1 MQHIAEVFASS
12 GPLAT
17 ALDGYRERAG
27 QLAMAEDLEQALQR
41 REHLVAEAG
50 TGVGKTFAYLVPVMR
65 SGQRTIIATHTRSLQ
80 DQLYFG
86 DIPRLRRALG
96 QSLDLA
102 LLKGRSNYYCHQR
115 ADQAQAKNQSQAEE
129 LAGLRLW
136 VGSHDSGDLDQYDGL
151 PADWPL
157 KSQVTSTADNCL
169 GLECP
174 FIDKCCV
181 NKARQRAARA
191 QVVVVNHHLL
201 AADLALKDQ
210 GFGDLLAR
218 ADNVIVDEAHKW
230 PEVLGLFFGFTL
242 SSYRLRD
249 WYTDWQKLDPAWPEL
264 ADPADAVL
272 QALEQLQRSIPSRS
286 ERVGRDELLQDA
298 RFSQR
303 LEELHQ
309 ALGKLVV
316 TAEEGADT
324 PVRQQLLLRTL
335 ELQNQATDWQS
346 AQDDQAV
353 CWAQRS
359 QRGFG
364 LHALPLD
371 VSALSRS
378 GFAAQQGSWIFVSA
392 TLSVNGDFQYLRDR
406 LGLDESTPCLR
417 YPSPFDYPVQG
428 RLYVP
433 RALGQTGH
441 GIDHTKAVLKQ
452 AWPLLQAAD
461 GGAFMLCTSLRAV
474 QEAAELLRNHGPWRV
489 LEQGSEANGLLLE
502 RFKRDGHAVLVG
514 AASFW
519 EGVDVPGDS
528 LRLVIIDRLPF
539 QSPADPVHAAQR
551 RRVERLGQSAF
562 TRVDLPP
569 AAVALQQA
577 VGRLLRR
584 ETDFGVVMIGDT
596 RLVTKSY
603 GRQLRASLPPLPL
616 EQDVEPV
623 RRFLQE
629 QMAMRDNSAA

>member
-1 MQHIAEVFASS
+1 VF
-12 GPLAT
+12 L
-17 ALDGYRERAG
+17 
-27 QLAMAEDLEQALQR
+27 
-41 REHLVAEAG
+41 
-50 TGVGKTFAYLVPVMR
+50 
-65 SGQRTIIATHTRSLQ
+65 
-80 DQLYFG
+80 
-86 DIPRLRRALG
+86 
-96 QSLDLA
+96 
-102 LLKGRSNYYCHQR
+102 
-115 ADQAQAKNQSQAEE
+115 
-129 LAGLRLW
+129 LAG
-136 VGSHDSGDLDQYDGL
+136 YD
-151 PADWPL
+151 
-157 KSQVTSTADNCL
+157 K
-169 GLECP
+169 
-174 FIDKCCV
+174 
-181 NKARQRAARA
+181 
-191 QVVVVNHHLL
+191 
-201 AADLALKDQ
+201 
-210 GFGDLLAR
+210 
-218 ADNVIVDEAHKW
+218 VIVDEANNL
-230 PEVLGLFFGFTL
+230 PELVGLFFGFAL

-249 WYTDWQKLDPAWPEL
+249 WYTDWQKLDPAWSEL
-264 ADPADAVL
+264 AAPADAVL

-286 ERVGRDELLQDA
+286 ERLGRDELLADQ

-303 LEELHQ
+303 LDELQ
-309 ALGKLVV
+309 LGLAELATK
-316 TAEEGADT
+316 AEEGADT
-324 PVRQQLLLRTL
+324 PARQQLLLRVL

-346 AQDDQAV
+346 AQDEQAV

-371 VSALSRS
+371 VSALSQS
-378 GFAAQQGSWIFVSA
+378 GFAAQQGSWVFVSA
-392 TLSVNGDFQYLRDR
+392 TLSVNGDFQYIRDR
-406 LGLDESTPCLR
+406 LGLDETTPCLR

-452 AWPLLQAAD
+452 AWPLLQEAD
-461 GGAFMLCTSLRAV
+461 GGAFVLCTSLRAV
-474 QEAAELLRNHGPWRV
+474 QEAAELLRQHGPWRV

-551 RRVERLGQSAF
+551 RRVERMGQSAF
-562 TRVDLPP
+562 ARVDLPP
-569 AAVALQQA
+569 TAVALQQA

-596 RLVTKSY
+596 RLVTKGY

-616 EQDVEPV
+616 EQEVEPV
-623 RRFLQE
+623 RRFLRE
-629 QMAMRDNSAA
+629 QMALRAHTAA